1 MRNINDGSKIH
12 DDNYFRKRL
21 GVTGLGALEDEEGS
35 RTEATVETEL
45 LAWLLL
51 APCVRRC
58 KPTQRVLSR

>member
-51 APCVRRC
+51 APCVRLHL
-58 KPTQRVLSR
+58 PSVYLSM